1 MGRNHRRAG
10 SAGRLEE
17 HASRA
22 GGLEVQVGW
31 KRRPVRVG
39 NSGRLEA

>member
-1 MGRNHRRAG
+1 VGWNHRRGG

-31 KRRPVRVG
+31 KRRPDRVG
-39 NSGRLEA
+39 NSGGLEA